1 MYEFLATLT
10 LVLHFLF
17 IIFVIFGAL
26 LFFIKRWV
34 LYFHIPAFIYGAY
47 IEFTQTICP
56 LTYLENYLLTKAN
69 LATYSTT
76 FIQNYLYSI
85 IYPINLT
92 KEIQISLGI
101 ALLIINGIIYG
112 FIIKRKKWVNW
123 GVLILKKKYR
133 AILLKE
139 NESKTL
145 LNNWFCFSIYFKIN
159 EGL

>member
-56 LTYLENYLLTKAN
+56 LTYLENYLLNKAN
-69 LATYSTT
+69 LATYSTS
-76 FIQNYLYSI
+76 FIQNYLFPI
-85 IYPINLT
+85 IYPVNLT
-92 KEIQISLGI
+92 KGIQINLAISLI
-101 ALLIINGIIYG
+101 VLKAVIYG
-112 FIIKRKKWVNW
+112 IVVIKYKKN
-123 GVLILKKKYR
+123 
-133 AILLKE
+133 
-139 NESKTL
+139 
-145 LNNWFCFSIYFKIN
+145 
-159 EGL
+159 

>member
-1 MYEFLATLT
+1 MHEFLATLT

-76 FIQNYLYSI
+76 FIQNYLYAI

-112 FIIKRKKWVNW
+112 FIIKRKK
-123 GVLILKKKYR
+123 
-133 AILLKE
+133 
-139 NESKTL
+139 
-145 LNNWFCFSIYFKIN
+145 
-159 EGL
+159 